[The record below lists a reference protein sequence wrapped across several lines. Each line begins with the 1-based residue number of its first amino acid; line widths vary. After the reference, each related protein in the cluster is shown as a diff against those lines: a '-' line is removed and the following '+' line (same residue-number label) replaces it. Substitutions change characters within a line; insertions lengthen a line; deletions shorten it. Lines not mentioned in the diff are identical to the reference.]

1 MSTGAFTLSDIDP
14 PAAPAQKGQ
23 YTSANIDAA
32 PAATIGP
39 DQRGFFQKLN
49 DWYTNRPVYEG
60 TLDEAGRSIQD
71 KVHAVGQGLAVASV
85 PALVASGI
93 AAPAA
98 TALGLGG
105 GALGATVGSAVGK
118 KAGEAVGAPELGED
132 LGGVAGGVAGG
143 AAGSKVA
150 GLLEGSGTALAKKI
164 VAPIV
169 KKPLGATIEDLK
181 FGRDP
186 AQAIVD
192 EGLVGTKET
201 MAKQADQ
208 RLGDISDATDQILQK
223 HSGAGAKPIDVGPII
238 DSAIND
244 SQAAAKKVG
253 NKATVS
259 RLEDLREALKNEYG
273 KTAGTPFEMNNLKRE
288 IGSAASDLGAFKAT
302 DPVEASAA
310 AAMARVYTGIK
321 EAVNKQVPDIA
332 PLNERAANLIS
343 ARTALKRNIAL
354 ETNKSFLDNLTI
366 ENLIPKVLAKTAG
379 SAPVR
384 SGAAKV
390 LGSGAKNVP

>member
-1 MSTGAFTLSDIDP
+1 MAQDGWTPVAET
-14 PAAPAQKGQ
+14 AAPAPPAGW
-23 YTSANIDAA
+23 TPVAETAA
-32 PAATIGP
+32 PTETIGP
-39 DQRGFFQKLN
+39 DQRGFFKKLE
-49 DWYTNRPVYEG
+49 DWYTQRPVYEG

-71 KVHAVGQGLAVASV
+71 KVHAVGQGLAVASA
-85 PALVASGI
+85 PALVASSI

-98 TALGLGG
+98 TIAGLGG
-105 GALGATVGSAVGK
+105 GALGATVGGYAGK
-118 KAGEAVGAPELGED
+118 KAGEAVGAPELGSD
-132 LGGVAGGVAGG
+132 IGSAAGGLLGG
-143 AAGSKVA
+143 AAGTKAA
-150 GLLEGSGTALAKKI
+150 GALEGVANAAAKKI
-164 VAPIV
+164 VAPLV
-169 KKPLGATIEDLK
+169 KKPLGATLEDLK

-192 EGLVGTKET
+192 EGLVGTKES
-201 MAKQADQ
+201 MAEQSDK
-208 RLGDISDATDQILQK
+208 RLGDIYNATDKLLKNHPSQT
-223 HSGAGAKPIDVGPII
+223 PINAEPII
-238 DSAIND
+238 DQAIND
-244 SQAAAKKVG
+244 SQAAAKRVG
-253 NKATVS
+253 NKAAIS
-259 RLEDLREALKNEYG
+259 RLDDLRDALKTEYG
-273 KTAGTPFEMNNLKRE
+273 NLSGTPYEINNLKRE
-288 IGSAASDLGAFKAT
+288 IGDSASDLGAFKAT

>member
-14 PAAPAQKGQ
+14 PAATTQKGQ
-23 YTSANIDAA
+23 YTSADIDSA
-32 PAATIGP
+32 PTATIGP

-71 KVHAVGQGLAVASV
+71 KVHAVGQGLAVASA

-98 TALGLGG
+98 TIAGLGG
-105 GALGATVGSAVGK
+105 GVLGAAVGGYAGK
-118 KAGEAVGAPELGED
+118 KAGEAVGAPELGSD
-132 LGGVAGGVAGG
+132 IGSAAGGLLGG
-143 AAGSKVA
+143 AAGTKAA
-150 GLLEGSGTALAKKI
+150 GALEGVANAAAKKI
-164 VAPIV
+164 VAPLV
-169 KKPLGATIEDLK
+169 KKPLGATLEDLK

-192 EGLVGTKET
+192 EGLVGTKES
-201 MAKQADQ
+201 MAEQSDK
-208 RLGDISDATDQILQK
+208 RLGDIYNATDKLLKNHPNQT
-223 HSGAGAKPIDVGPII
+223 PINAEPII
-238 DSAIND
+238 DQAIND
-244 SQAAAKKVG
+244 SQAAAKRVG
-253 NKATVS
+253 NKTAIS
-259 RLEDLREALKNEYG
+259 RLDDLRDALKTEYG
-273 KTAGTPFEMNNLKRE
+273 NLSGTPYEINNLKRE
-288 IGSAASDLGAFKAT
+288 IGDSASDLGAFKAT